1 MDLGAD
7 QQKTSLEVG
16 DGGAFQFLGVGK
28 SFFGVPV
35 LKDVTLT
42 LRPGTVLGLVGENG
56 AGKSTLMNVMGGVLR
71 PDTGRMLL
79 GGASYAPAGPE
90 DARGAGIGFIHQEL
104 NLFSNLSVA
113 ENMFIESFPTLGRI
127 PAIDRRRMAAGT
139 REHLAQIGLDISP
152 SALVETLSPGE
163 RQLVEIAKGLA
174 MSPRIFIFDEPTTS
188 LTAKETRQ
196 LFDIIRTLRAR
207 GTSII
212 YISHILGHVAELA
225 DEVAV
230 LRNGELVAD
239 GPAAEY
245 PIPRM
250 IASMVGRDLKSM
262 FPPKASQPQPE
273 VLLRVEGLS
282 QAGIVR
288 DIELTVH
295 KGEIVGLFGLMGSG
309 RTELARMIFGVDR
322 YERGTVRVGDALLPR
337 GNPRAA
343 IERGMSFVTENRRE
357 EGLLM
362 NVSIADNIGLVA
374 LPEFARP
381 ITGYLRRRRLQEATD
396 EKARELRIKAGSYE
410 EQPAK
415 SLSGGNQQ
423 KVVLAK
429 WLLAAPRIL
438 LVDEPT
444 RGIDVGA
451 KYEVYTIIGELARRG
466 SGVLYVS
473 SELEELLAVADRIL
487 VMNRGEIVGR
497 FERNEFAEERVMRA
511 AFRHGEG
518 VRA

>member
-1 MDLGAD
+1 MDPTDERNPSLVADGA
-7 QQKTSLEVG
+7 
-16 DGGAFQFLGVGK
+16 AFQFQGVGK

-35 LKDVTLT
+35 LKEVSLS
-42 LRPGTVLGLVGENG
+42 LRPGAVLGLVGENG

-79 GGASYAPAGPE
+79 GGVPYGPEGPE
-90 DARGAGIGFIHQEL
+90 DARAAGIGFIHQEL
-104 NLFSNLSVA
+104 NLFTNLSVA
-113 ENMFIESFPTLGRI
+113 ENMFIESFPTLGRT
-127 PAIDRRRMAAGT
+127 PAIDRRRMAERT
-139 REHLAQIGLDISP
+139 REHLGQIGLDISP
-152 SALVETLSPGE
+152 GALVETLSPGE
-163 RQLVEIAKGLA
+163 RQLVEIAKVLA
-174 MSPRIFIFDEPTTS
+174 MQPRIFIFDEPTTS
-188 LTAKETRQ
+188 LTAKETGL
-196 LFDIIRTLRAR
+196 LFDIIRKLRTR

-212 YISHILGHVAELA
+212 YISHILGHVSELA

-230 LRNGELVAD
+230 LRNGELVAN
-239 GPAAEY
+239 GPVAEY

-250 IASMVGRDLKSM
+250 ISCMVGRDLRSI
-262 FPPKASQPQPE
+262 FPPKVSQPQAD
-273 VLLRVEGLS
+273 VLLQVEGLT
-282 QAGIVR
+282 QPGIVR
-288 DIELTVH
+288 DINLTVH

-322 YERGTVRVGDALLPR
+322 YERGTVRVGNGLLPR

-343 IERGMSFVTENRRE
+343 IERGMAFVTENRRE

-374 LPEFARP
+374 LPEFARA
-381 ITGYLRRRRLQEATD
+381 ITGHLRGKRLQEAT
-396 EKARELRIKAGSYE
+396 EQKAQELHIKASSYQ

-451 KYEVYTIIGELARRG
+451 KYDVYTIIGELARSG
-466 SGVLYVS
+466 SGVLYIS

-487 VMNRGEIVGR
+487 VMNRGEVVGQ
-497 FERNEFAEERVMRA
+497 FERTEFAEEQVMRA
-511 AFRHGEG
+511 AFRQGE